1 MSNSNYL
8 YTHTIL
14 TERQGVICSQDE
26 LDQHHLKHKEYVEK
40 YLAPAVKE
48 SKCGW
53 DDLKYVCIKYPN
65 SDYADYACP
74 YMVLYVGNKP
84 KRWIPVDG
92 NSDGCNLQVLGE
104 NIW

>member
-8 YTHTIL
+8 YTHTVIV
-14 TERQGVICSQDE
+14 ERQGVICLQDE
-26 LDQHHLKHKEYVEK
+26 LDQHRLRHKEFVEK

-53 DDLKYVCIKYPN
+53 DNLKYVCIKYPN
-65 SDYADYACP
+65 SDYAYP

-84 KRWIPVDG
+84 ERWIPVDG
-92 NSDGCNLQVLGE
+92 NSDGCNLQVIGE